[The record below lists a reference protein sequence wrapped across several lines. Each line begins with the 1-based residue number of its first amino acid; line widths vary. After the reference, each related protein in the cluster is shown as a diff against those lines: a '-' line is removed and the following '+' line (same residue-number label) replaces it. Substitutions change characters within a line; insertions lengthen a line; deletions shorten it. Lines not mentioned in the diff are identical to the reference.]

1 MHLFYIIDV
10 TSNPLLLAALSSAV
24 LHAHGI
30 TSQLGLPRL
39 ITFSMKNPMHEV
51 QRRQNLSRR
60 LIGRG
65 RTAGWKEGERSK
77 PSSIPA
83 EWGELSTPD
92 QAAGHVPPL

>member
-1 MHLFYIIDV
+1 MNNFFTLNLRGDALV
-10 TSNPLLLAALSSAV
+10 LAVLSSAV